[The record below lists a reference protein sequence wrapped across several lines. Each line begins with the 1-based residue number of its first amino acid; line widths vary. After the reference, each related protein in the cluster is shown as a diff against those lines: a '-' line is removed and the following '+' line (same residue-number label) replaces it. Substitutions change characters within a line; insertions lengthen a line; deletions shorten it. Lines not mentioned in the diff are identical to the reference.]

1 MKRNYGPSR
10 WAALMLALAATHASA
25 QSAYPE
31 IKIGKIEISYVGPAT
46 VSDAVVRSNIRL
58 KEGDVY
64 RPASADD
71 DIRSLYGTGF
81 FYNVRVGTEDLG
93 GNSVKLVYVVQ
104 GNPTLTSI
112 KFVGNTKFN
121 DKKITKKAKVS
132 SKVGEPLS
140 ERKIFADAQEIQ
152 KVYQKNGYQKTTVKA
167 VPSID
172 QNSGRA
178 SVTFEITE
186 APKIR
191 VTDVVFDGAEA
202 FKQSKLRKTL
212 KTRRWWMWSWLT
224 GSGVLKD
231 EQFEDDK
238 EKLIETYQAAGYVDF
253 QIKDVRFDYPKPSR
267 MVIHFDVDEGRQYKV
282 GKISYEGN
290 KLFTPEEF
298 SKLTYLDE
306 RNKRQQMG
314 EGTTFTPAALNK
326 TADAIQD
333 YYGSRGYIDT
343 RVIPIKN
350 ANTTT
355 GTIDIKFAID
365 EGEKVFIEKIEIKGN
380 VKTRDRVVR
389 RELAVH
395 PGEVYNTV
403 YVKASKSR
411 LQNLQYFEERGVE
424 TTSQRTDVPNRRDLV
439 ISLQEKSTGNFT
451 VGAGFSSVDSIVGFA
466 EVSQGNFDL
475 FNPPTFTGGGQKA
488 RLRASVGTQRQDYQL
503 SFIEPWFLDRR
514 LSLGIDLYH
523 RDLRYLSDI
532 YDETQTGG
540 SVSLTKQLYADNRG
554 GTWIGS
560 VGYTL
565 ESIDIRLNSPTTASV
580 EMNAEN
586 QRRLVSKMT
595 SSLAY
600 DTRGGGQLPD
610 RGQKTELS
618 ADLGGGPF
626 GGDVDFYK
634 LELKTAWYFRGFGEG
649 HILEVVGRIGVADE
663 YSDTSL
669 VPIFERYFLGGL
681 YSLRGF
687 KYRDIGPK
695 DVNGEPLGGKSYYF
709 GSLEYSLPII
719 DRLRFAVFYDIG
731 NVYQDAYDFDFGQWN
746 DNVGIGIR
754 INLPIGPLR
763 LDYGYPIRHDSAP
776 DGSGRFN
783 FGVGY
788 TREF

>member
-1 MKRNYGPSR
+1 MKRNQRPFK
-10 WAALMLALAATHASA
+10 WAALMLALAAMHASA
-25 QSAYPE
+25 QSDLPE
-31 IKIGKIEISYVGPAT
+31 IKISKIEITYVGPST

-58 KEGDVY
+58 KEGDIY
-64 RPASADD
+64 RPASVDD
-71 DIRSLYGTGF
+71 DIRALYGTGF

-93 GNSVKLVYVVQ
+93 GHAVKLTYVVQ

-112 KFVGNTKFN
+112 KFVGNTKFSE
-121 DKKITKKAKVS
+121 KKIIKKAKVA

-140 ERKIFADAQEIQ
+140 ERKLFTDAQEIQ
-152 KVYQKNGYQKTTVKA
+152 KIYQKAGYQKTTVKA

-178 SVTFEITE
+178 SVTFEISE

-191 VTDVVFDGAEA
+191 VTEVVFDGAHA
-202 FKQSKLRKTL
+202 FEQSKLRKTL

-238 EKLIETYQAAGYVDF
+238 DKLTEFYQAAGYIDF
-253 QIKDVRFDYPKPSR
+253 QIKDVRFDYPKANR
-267 MVIHFDVDEGRQYKV
+267 MVIHFVIDEGRQYKV
-282 GKISYEGN
+282 GKVSYEGN
-290 KLFTPEEF
+290 KLFKGEEF
-298 SKLTYLDE
+298 AKLSYRDDRT
-306 RNKRQQMG
+306 KRHQMA
-314 EGTTFTPAALNK
+314 EGSTFTPDALNK
-326 TADAIQD
+326 TKGAIED
-333 YYGSRGYIDT
+333 YYGTRGYIDT
-343 RVIPIKN
+343 QIVAVKS

-355 GTIDIKFAID
+355 GTIDIKFLID
-365 EGEKVFIEKIEIKGN
+365 ERDKVFIEKIEIKGN

-395 PGEVYNTV
+395 PGEIYDMVR
-403 YVKASKSR
+403 VKASKAR
-411 LQNLQYFEERGVE
+411 LEGLQYFEERGVE
-424 TTSQRTDVPNRRDLV
+424 TTSQKTDVPNRRDLV

-514 LSLGIDLYH
+514 LSLGVDLYH

-540 SVSLTKQLYADNRG
+540 SVSLTKQLYADSRG
-554 GTWIGS
+554 GVYVGS

-565 ESIDIRLNSPTTASV
+565 ESIDIKLHDFAASSPQ
-580 EMNAEN
+580 MQAEN
-586 QRRLVSKMT
+586 GRRLVSKMT
-595 SSLAY
+595 TSLAY
-600 DTRGGGQLPD
+600 DTRGGGLLPD
-610 RGQKTELS
+610 RGQRTELS
-618 ADLGGGPF
+618 GELGGGPF
-626 GGDVDFYK
+626 GGDVNFYK

-649 HILEVVGRIGVADE
+649 QVLEVVGRIGVTDQ
-663 YSDTSL
+663 YSDTTL

-695 DVNGEPLGGKSYYF
+695 DVNGEPLGGNSYYF
-709 GSLEYSLPII
+709 GSLEYSIPII
-719 DRLRFAVFYDIG
+719 DRLRFAMFYDIG
-731 NVYQDAYDFDFGQWN
+731 NVYQKAYDFDFGKWN
-746 DNVGIGIR
+746 DNVGVGIR

-763 LDYGYPIRHDSAP
+763 LDYGFPINHDSAP
-776 DGSGRFN
+776 GGSGRFN